1 MNPSVT
7 LVSMVILIII
17 IIFLVQE
24 QGISFHLFV
33 LSLTFFISFCS
44 FLSTGFLPCVCMCA
58 RVCPVSQLCPT
69 VCDPMDCSLP
79 GSSAHGIFQ
88 ARILVWCHFL
98 LQGIRRFIPKCFLL
112 FDAVVNG
119 IFSFISLLM
128 VCFFVYRNATN
139 FCTFILYPVT
149 L

>member
-7 LVSMVILIII
+7 LVSMVILII

-33 LSLTFFISFCS
+33 LSSTFFISFCS
-44 FLSTGFLPCVCMCA
+44 FLSTGLLPRVCMCA
-58 RVCPVSQLCPT
+58 RVHPVSQLCPT
-69 VCDPMDCSLP
+69 FCDPMDCSLP
-79 GSSAHGIFQ
+79 GSCAHGIFQ

-98 LQGIRRFIPKCFLL
+98 LQGIRRFIPRCFLL

-119 IFSFISLLM
+119 IFFLHFSSDGL
-128 VCFFVYRNATN
+128 FFVYRKATN
-139 FCTFILYPVT
+139 LCTFILYPAT